1 MQAALEFDIGSTLDT
16 ALAAV
21 NESARD
27 IEVSEQLTLHVQLAR
42 VDIGP
47 ILVSDQAI
55 VIVGLADGTVAADVS
70 LFGRALDAVPA
81 DSRQ

>member
-1 MQAALEFDIGSTLDT
+1 M
-16 ALAAV
+16 